1 MDRGLVRMATGF
13 HGGGGCHKSIV
24 STDPGELKHPEYMAT
39 DYKKSGMTNMGG
51 QCGALSAGMMIIGYL
66 YGRRTPEDDISCA
79 SELCWE
85 LQNRFEETL
94 GSKQCSILK
103 PFYVKTSDEAA
114 RNEPGTC
121 GKVYATGAEL
131 AVEVILNAQD
141 ICPLCS
147 KTDVPVS

>member
-1 MDRGLVRMATGF
+1 MATGF
-13 HGGGGCHKSIV
+13 HGGGGCHKDIV
-24 STDPGELKHPEYMAT
+24 SSDPEELKHPETMAT
-39 DYKKSGMTNMGG
+39 DPKKSKMKNMGG

-79 SELCWE
+79 SELTWE
-85 LQNRFEETL
+85 LQNRFDETL
-94 GSKQCSILK
+94 GSKQCSVLK
-103 PFYVKTSDEAA
+103 PFYVKTSEEAA

-131 AVEVILNAQD
+131 AVEVILNAHE

-147 KTDVPVS
+147 KTEVPDL

>member
-1 MDRGLVRMATGF
+1 MATGF
-13 HGGGGCHKSIV
+13 HGGGGCHKDIV
-24 STDPGELKHPEYMAT
+24 SSDPEDLKHPAT
-39 DYKKSGMTNMGG
+39 MLTDPSKSKMKNMGG

-79 SELCWE
+79 SELTYE

-94 GSKQCSILK
+94 GSKQCSVLK

-131 AVEVILNAQD
+131 AVEVILNAHE

-147 KTDVPVS
+147 KTEVPD